1 MSEKNYED
9 TLNRGAKNVKQED
22 LGTVAA
28 KADQILETV
37 SRVEILKKFAAQ
49 AALLIRMISDY
60 YNGVYKDV
68 PWASIAM
75 AVFALLYVLN
85 PVDLI
90 PDYLPVIGFVD
101 DAAVMELAWLAIKH
115 DVKDYAAGKCE
126 NAPSDRLRDLVNQ
139 AFPDMGC

>member
-1 MSEKNYED
+1 MSEQNYDD

-22 LGTVAA
+22 LGTVAS
-28 KADQILETV
+28 KADAILEKI

-68 PWASIAM
+68 PWASIAT

-101 DAAVMELAWLAIKH
+101 DAAVMELAWQAIKH
-115 DVKDYAAGKCE
+115 DVKDYAAWKCGQG
-126 NAPSDRLRDLVNQ
+126 PTDRLRDLVNQ